1 MAGREITKVA
11 VPTRREVVFT
21 KTEAS
26 TNLLGNRENRLS
38 MWAIQAAPVVR
49 ATPALPVTHLVRV
62 TKTRMAK
69 GVRWVLLRAVPGTL
83 AIEVE
88 ASAVA
93 RGTRAATVTETCPTI
108 EVETRPAIEVEILV
122 AIMADTPRVI
132 TAP

>member
-1 MAGREITKVA
+1 MAGREITKV
-11 VPTRREVVFT
+11 VVTRREVVVT

-38 MWAIQAAPVVR
+38 MRAIQAAPVVR
-49 ATPALPVTHLVRV
+49 ATPALPVAHLVRV

-69 GVRWVLLRAVPGTL
+69 GVGWVLLRAVPGTL

-93 RGTRAATVTETCPTI
+93 RGTRAATVTATCPTI

-122 AIMADTPRVI
+122 ATMADTPRVI
-132 TAP
+132 AEA

>member
-1 MAGREITKVA
+1 MAGREITKV
-11 VPTRREVVFT
+11 VVTRREVVVT

-26 TNLLGNRENRLS
+26 TNLLGNRENRL
-38 MWAIQAAPVVR
+38 IQAAPVVR
-49 ATPALPVTHLVRV
+49 ATPALPVAHLVRV

-69 GVRWVLLRAVPGTL
+69 GVGWVLLRAVPGTL

-93 RGTRAATVTETCPTI
+93 RGTRAATVTATCPTI

-122 AIMADTPRVI
+122 ATMADTPRVI
-132 TAP
+132 AEA